1 MIHFDYQCAHMNYEY
16 KCFSA
21 NRKKTA
27 GFCILLLYN
36 RIEIKIFF
44 SHCINGKKN
53 CFKMKPRFIL
63 KQQNPHFTFHFGT

>member
-16 KCFSA
+16 KCFST

-36 RIEIKIFF
+36 RIEIKYF
-44 SHCINGKKN
+44 SAIV
-53 CFKMKPRFIL
+53 
-63 KQQNPHFTFHFGT
+63 